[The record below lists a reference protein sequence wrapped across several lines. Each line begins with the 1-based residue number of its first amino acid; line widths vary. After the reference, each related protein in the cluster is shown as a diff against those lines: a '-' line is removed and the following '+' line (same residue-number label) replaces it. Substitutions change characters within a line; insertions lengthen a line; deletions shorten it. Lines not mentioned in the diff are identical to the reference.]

1 MLSLVKIPLIF
12 TTALF
17 YDRSFTAP
25 PSPPVA
31 EEEQKKALK
40 ATDISFTE
48 RLIPPA
54 GFLLKVGRVLSRKCS
69 FVYHKTYSIVYF

>member
-1 MLSLVKIPLIF
+1 MLSLAKIPLIF

-40 ATDISFTE
+40 APDISLTE

-54 GFLLKVGRVLSRKCS
+54 GFLLKVGRVLRIYTFLFKR
-69 FVYHKTYSIVYF
+69 TYSILCI